1 LGETVL
7 WKSNLDSD
15 TRAAAA
21 LGPEIDLALRWCEKN
36 HPPLRFVSVADGP
49 GSFTG
54 LRIAV
59 TTAKTLSYALAIPL
73 VAVDSLAAIAAS
85 VFYRQR
91 SIDSLIVALN
101 AYRGQVFHGAFDRS
115 ELLVDIA
122 ELPVTRSSTEKWT
135 AHPDSV
141 AIAEGEAWQR
151 ILHRRRP
158 DQSVA
163 GDALPLGGISNERR
177 ERSCDAVGVGL
188 LGLRSAICSDWVD
201 PISLVPR
208 YLKPSAAE
216 EKLKQR

>member
-1 LGETVL
+1 M
-7 WKSNLDSD
+7 
-15 TRAAAA
+15 
-21 LGPEIDLALRWCEKN
+21 
-36 HPPLRFVSVADGP
+36 SVADGP

>member
-1 LGETVL
+1 ML

-21 LGPEIDLALRWCEKN
+21 LGPEIDRALRWCKKN
-36 HPPLRFVSVADGP
+36 HPPLGFVSVADGP

-85 VFYRQR
+85 VFHDHR
-91 SIDSLIVALN
+91 SVDSLIVALN

-115 ELLVDIA
+115 ELLVDLA
-122 ELPVTRSSTEKWT
+122 DLPPGGSATRKWA
-135 AHPDSV
+135 AHPETVGID
-141 AIAEGEAWQR
+141 EGEAWQR
-151 ILHRRRP
+151 ILQGRRP
-158 DQSVA
+158 GQSVA
-163 GDALPLGGISNERR
+163 GDASPLGELANDRC

-188 LGLRSAICSDWVD
+188 LGLRSAICNDWVD

-216 EKLKQR
+216 EKLKVTD